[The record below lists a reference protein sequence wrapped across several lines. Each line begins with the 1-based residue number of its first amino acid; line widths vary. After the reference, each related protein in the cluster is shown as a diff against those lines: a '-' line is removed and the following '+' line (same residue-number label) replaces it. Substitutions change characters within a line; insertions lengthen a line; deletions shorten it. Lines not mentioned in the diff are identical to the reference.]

1 MLKFFNNL
9 NNTVQLK
16 TNVKIIETE
25 NTDLFLSH
33 LFNYEYETESKVFE
47 LMSRKI
53 SLKDSVLITNLT
65 KFSEFLSLSAKN
77 WLGDSIIND
86 EYWSESIFFRNEK
99 IDGIVDKINQ
109 KLGFEF
115 LNYEIDNVKLI
126 KAIFNIENDILINEA
141 NFENLAEIIF
151 STMKQTIVIL
161 KDLDYIKFEKLFK
174 YNNVTFLILTNDF
187 TKYISKFSEL
197 ELVAFYSQKTVI
209 DVIDNLPIIRYF
221 ENLKNR
227 PVNEDELIYTS
238 EEEKM
243 AAKMHFYKIKTSFLN

>member
-1 MLKFFNNL
+1 MKWKYL
-9 NNTVQLK
+9 
-16 TNVKIIETE
+16 
-25 NTDLFLSH
+25 
-33 LFNYEYETESKVFE
+33 
-47 LMSRKI
+47 
-53 SLKDSVLITNLT
+53 
-65 KFSEFLSLSAKN
+65 
-77 WLGDSIIND
+77 
-86 EYWSESIFFRNEK
+86 FRNEK
-99 IDGIVDKINQ
+99 IEEIVDKINQ

-126 KAIFNIENDILINEA
+126 KAIFNIENDILINKE

-161 KDLDYIKFEKLFK
+161 KDLDYIKLEKLFK
-174 YNNVTFLILTNDF
+174 YHNITFLILTNDF
-187 TKYISKFSEL
+187 TKYISKFNEL

>member
-33 LFNYEYETESKVFE
+33 LFNYEYESESKAFE

-86 EYWSESIFFRNEK
+86 EYWSESIFFEMK
-99 IDGIVDKINQ
+99 KSMELLT
-109 KLGFEF
+109 KS
-115 LNYEIDNVKLI
+115 I
-126 KAIFNIENDILINEA
+126 K
-141 NFENLAEIIF
+141 
-151 STMKQTIVIL
+151 S
-161 KDLDYIKFEKLFK
+161 
-174 YNNVTFLILTNDF
+174 
-187 TKYISKFSEL
+187 
-197 ELVAFYSQKTVI
+197 
-209 DVIDNLPIIRYF
+209 
-221 ENLKNR
+221 
-227 PVNEDELIYTS
+227 
-238 EEEKM
+238 
-243 AAKMHFYKIKTSFLN
+243 